1 MQEMGAEFSRFY
13 PHFNGPISPSQSVS
27 LMKKVIDDRTIE
39 DSGAFLSHLGS
50 KEWL

>member
-1 MQEMGAEFSRFY
+1 MGAEFSRFY
-13 PHFNGPISPSQSVS
+13 PNFKGPITPAESVS
-27 LMKKVIDDRTIE
+27 LMKKVIDNITIE

>member
-1 MQEMGAEFSRFY
+1 MQEMGAEFSSLY
-13 PHFNGPISPSQSVS
+13 PNFTGPITPAESVP
-27 LMKKVIDDRTIE
+27 LMKKVIDNMTIE